1 MSQCSKKFTSQVDKR
16 HIGKLGEEI
25 IVRHLL
31 ASDYTIV
38 YKNFL
43 IKGSE
48 IDIVAKKDDVLYL
61 CEVKTIQM
69 KSFIDTH
76 TSKIVSRETYPI
88 WQNITKKKI
97 QNMKRSVSQIR
108 KNFSLFHETVRF
120 FGFIVK
126 LDVKHKKAEIT
137 TIPDINI

>member
-25 IVRHLL
+25 VVRHLL
-31 ASDYTIV
+31 ANDYTIV

-48 IDIVAKKDDVLYL
+48 IDIVAKKGDVLFL
-61 CEVKTIQM
+61 CEVKTIQATLPT
-69 KSFIDTH
+69 DRQAA
-76 TSKIVSRETYPI
+76 KIVSRETYPI
-88 WQNITKKKI
+88 WQNITKRKI
-97 QNMKRSVSQIR
+97 NNMKRSVSQIR
-108 KNFSLFHETVRF
+108 ETFFLFHETVRF

-126 LDVKHKKAEIT
+126 LDVKQRKAEIT